1 VTRGEEGAPAFLSR
15 RFSLASRGAFGA
27 ALGGGD
33 GNDEDGDVDDG
44 DDDDERLCAI
54 IDARP

>member
-1 VTRGEEGAPAFLSR
+1 M
-15 RFSLASRGAFGA
+15 ASRGAFGA
-27 ALGGGD
+27 TLGGGD
-33 GNDEDGDVDDG
+33 GNGEDGDVDDG

>member
-1 VTRGEEGAPAFLSR
+1 MTRGEDGAPAFLSR

-33 GNDEDGDVDDG
+33 GNDEEMVTSTMAMTTMSGCV
-44 DDDDERLCAI
+44 R
-54 IDARP
+54 